1 MALFAR
7 TDTDVAHCPGSNT
20 RLGSGTAPIRAMRKA
35 CGPVGLAVDGSA
47 SNVSGHL
54 LAEARL
60 PLLLQRVG
68 SGVGAMSA
76 RENLEMASLG
86 GAGLLGRDDIGAL
99 APAWPATSPLWHWT
113 KWPWPGPNTTP
124 SPPCCSARCQVPGAR
139 RQAPDAKPSVVQ
151 GRVLVHDGEL
161 ATLDRQVLVREHLK
175 LARQLLMRSWG

>member
-60 PLLLQRVG
+60 GLLLQRVG

-113 KWPWPGPNTTP
+113 KWPWPGPNATP
-124 SPPCCSARCQVPGAR
+124 SPPCCSATCQVPGAR
-139 RQAPDAKPSVVQ
+139 RQTPSPAWCKAACWCMTANWQ
-151 GRVLVHDGEL
+151 PW
-161 ATLDRQVLVREHLK
+161 T
-175 LARQLLMRSWG
+175 ARFWCENTSSWRGSC